1 MVSRIPRASLAA
13 AVAAAAL
20 LGACSKGP
28 SRTADSQ
35 GVEKVNA
42 YIACFNAV
50 EQPIHEGF
58 LTYTR
63 WMQDPDA
70 GPTGKE
76 THVRGPGTVL
86 SHRVEAC
93 TAPMV
98 AALAMAPAEPTL
110 DPAARAYQK
119 TFVDLYALI
128 EQADRYYSREDY
140 LRDDHAGMRS
150 QHAPLMQAYAAFF
163 AAGSALDVALEKRE
177 EQRRAAQLTEIE
189 ASEGRS
195 LAYYQLRLVGDGKR
209 LTQLLSED
217 TPDLAVARAQLS
229 AYQSLLQQAHDDKV
243 GQGDASWGHV
253 EHAADA
259 LARDAGR
266 RIERVQ
272 ANTPLTRSEQMLLQ
286 GGGRLSAPQGSAE
299 AVMASYNDL
308 VDMSNRMARF
318 SGAR

>member
-1 MVSRIPRASLAA
+1 MSSRTRTARLAA
-13 AVAAAAL
+13 AIALASL
-20 LGACSKGP
+20 LGACNKGAP
-28 SRTADSQ
+28 GLADAQ
-35 GVEKVNA
+35 GVDKVNA

-58 LTYTR
+58 QQYTG
-63 WMQDPDA
+63 WMQDPEA
-70 GPTGKE
+70 GPTGNEKN
-76 THVRGPGTVL
+76 VRGPGTVL

-93 TAPMV
+93 NAPMV
-98 AALAMAPAEPTL
+98 AALEMTPAEPAL

-163 AAGSALDVALEKRE
+163 AASTALDAALDRRE
-177 EQRRAAQLTEIE
+177 DEGRQAQLKEIE
-189 ASEGRS
+189 AAEGRS
-195 LAYYQLRLVGDGKR
+195 LAYYQIRIIGDAKQ

-217 TPDLAVARAQLS
+217 APDLAVARTQLS
-229 AYQSLLQQAHDDKV
+229 AFQALLQQAQQDKIGKDDPM
-243 GQGDASWGHV
+243 WGHV
-253 EHAADA
+253 ERAADA

-272 ANTPLTRSEQMLLQ
+272 ANTPLTRSEQMLMQ
-286 GGGRLSAPQGSAE
+286 SGGRISNPQGSAE

-308 VDMSNRMARF
+308 VDMSNRFARTG
-318 SGAR
+318 GAR